1 MTPDEQMEV
10 LTKEVRAVP
19 ELNGARD
26 CKAGVLIR
34 VGSGLM
40 ALGDNE
46 VCQPMALVIAA
57 SQMARQIGD
66 IPMANLLDAALEVLG
81 TQEAGEMK
89 APHAA
94 CLLSEGDLISIAGT
108 VGLDLADTFEVVAKA
123 LRDQLPKGPVN

>member
-46 VCQPMALVIAA
+46 VCQPMALVVAA
-57 SQMARQIGD
+57 AQMARQIGD
-66 IPMANLLDAALEVLG
+66 IPMAVLLECSLDVLG
-81 TQEAGEMK
+81 TREAGEMK
-89 APHAA
+89 SPLAT
-94 CLLSEGDLISIAGT
+94 CLLEEDGLIAIAGT
-108 VGLDLADTFEVVAKA
+108 EGLDIPSTFTAVARA
-123 LRDQLPKGPVN
+123 LREQIPSGPVN

>member
-1 MTPDEQMEV
+1 MTPDEQMEA
-10 LTKEVRAVP
+10 LSKEVRSVP

-46 VCQPMALVIAA
+46 VCQPMALVVAA
-57 SQMARQIGD
+57 AQMARQIGD
-66 IPMANLLDAALEVLG
+66 IPMANLLDSALEVLG

-89 APHAA
+89 APMAA

-108 VGLDLADTFEVVAKA
+108 TGLDIARTFEVVAKA
-123 LRDQLPKGPVN
+123 MREQIPTGPVN